1 MQAVLL
7 LVILSVVGQSMQE
20 EGQKL
25 CGRNLAITLAALC
38 RTQREKQ
45 LGQYMTSPKRS
56 RYNSMLPYY
65 APYWLKPERALRLG
79 RGKRDGIVEEC
90 CNNACYMDE
99 LLAYCPQQ

>member
-7 LVILSVVGQSMQE
+7 LVILSVVGHSMQE

-38 RTQREKQ
+38 RAEREKQ
-45 LGQYMTSPKRS
+45 QGYMASSKRS
-56 RYNSMLPYY
+56 RYNAILPYY
-65 APYWLKPERALRLG
+65 APYWLVPERALRLG

-90 CNNACYMDE
+90 CNKACSVDE
-99 LLAYCPQQ
+99 LLAYCPPPQ

>member
-1 MQAVLL
+1 MQAILL

-38 RTQREKQ
+38 RAQREKQ
-45 LGQYMTSPKRS
+45 VGYMTSLKRS
-56 RYNSMLPYY
+56 RYNSIVPSY
-65 APYWLKPERALRLG
+65 AAYWLEPASALRLG

-90 CNNACYMDE
+90 CNKACSVDE
-99 LLAYCPQQ
+99 LVAYCPPQ